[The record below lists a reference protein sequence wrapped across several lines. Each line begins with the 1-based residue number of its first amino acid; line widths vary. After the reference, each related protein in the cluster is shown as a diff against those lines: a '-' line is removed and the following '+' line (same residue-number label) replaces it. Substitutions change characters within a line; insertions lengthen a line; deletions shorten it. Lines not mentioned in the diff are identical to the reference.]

1 MLYFITGGSASGK
14 SEYAERLAVRLAERA
29 EKSEELQR
37 PEGLE
42 MEWSQLE
49 RPETARERSERPQT
63 KRERSERPQ
72 TKRERPENLE
82 MEQGRPE
89 SPESKASAASPEAVK
104 SMNAAS
110 APSAAET
117 PEISEDR
124 LGIPLLYIATMESDS
139 PAAAEKIRRHR
150 RQREGKGFH
159 LFEARRLAELAAA
172 PSARTALFDC
182 LSNFTANVIFSEE
195 SSLLSGGA
203 ESAGD
208 KLMGERTVK
217 IGECA
222 GIIEERTVRIEE
234 RTVKIEE
241 CAGKIGDESG
251 EAERILN
258 SLLLLKERCENLI
271 VVSDAVFSDGFR
283 YDAGTEAYIEILGKI
298 CAGLAKRADCVVEIV
313 FGLPNALKCSGL
325 PGCSG
330 TRGNGEKCA
339 MEESGRLRASCL
351 VEEYGGRRAS
361 CLVEECGGKECR
373 R

>member
-37 PEGLE
+37 LEGLE

-63 KRERSERPQ
+63 KW
-72 TKRERPENLE
+72 ERPESPE

-89 SPESKASAASPEAVK
+89 SSESKASAASPEAVK
-104 SMNAAS
+104 SMYAAS

-124 LGIPLLYIATMESDS
+124 PGIPLLYIATMESDS

-195 SSLLSGGA
+195 SSFLPGGA
-203 ESAGD
+203 KSAGD

-217 IGECA
+217 IG
-222 GIIEERTVRIEE
+222 
-234 RTVKIEE
+234 E

-298 CAGLAKRADCVVEIV
+298 CAGLAKRADCVVEVV

-330 TRGNGEKCA
+330 TQGNGEKCA
-339 MEESGRLRASCL
+339 MEENGGSSAACL
-351 VEEYGGRRAS
+351 VEENGGSSAN
-361 CLVEECGGKECR
+361 CLVEECGESRVKCLVEENSGKECR

>member
-42 MEWSQLE
+42 MEWRQL
-49 RPETARERSERPQT
+49 
-63 KRERSERPQ
+63 ERPQ

-110 APSAAET
+110 APSSAGT
-117 PEISEDR
+117 PEILEGQP
-124 LGIPLLYIATMESDS
+124 GIPLLYIATMESDS

-182 LSNFTANVIFSEE
+182 LSNFTANVIFSEK
-195 SSLLSGGA
+195 SSCLPGGA
-203 ESAGD
+203 KSAGD

-222 GIIEERTVRIEE
+222 GRIEE

-298 CAGLAKRADCVVEIV
+298 CAGLAKRADCVVEVV

-330 TRGNGEKCA
+330 TQGNGEKCT
-339 MEESGRLRASCL
+339 MEENGGSSAACL
-351 VEEYGGRRAS
+351 VEENGGSSAN
-361 CLVEECGGKECR
+361 CLVEECGESRVKCLVEENGGKECR